1 MAATSPL
8 TGDVKSTRSSFL
20 LKNNGV
26 PAFTLSPA
34 FTSNLGVT
42 PSKSSGETAYS
53 AACGAAAASAQGLP
67 WRLMSRPLRN
77 VMTFDMVEM
86 IRLNMFFRRL
96 SLRRSGGPCLLRPF
110 PAAARRSDP
119 VPAVAL
125 SFPAIFPRTSFFGSA
140 ASLFG
145 RRRFRSAARK
155 TAHSARIGTLPARC

>member
-1 MAATSPL
+1 
-8 TGDVKSTRSSFL
+8 
-20 LKNNGV
+20 
-26 PAFTLSPA
+26 
-34 FTSNLGVT
+34 
-42 PSKSSGETAYS
+42 
-53 AACGAAAASAQGLP
+53 
-67 WRLMSRPLRN
+67 
-77 VMTFDMVEM
+77 MTFDMVEM

-110 PAAARRSDP
+110 PAAARRPGP
-119 VPAVAL
+119 VPAVVL